1 MPYGALVP
9 SNQRECAPEPFAFPR
24 HKLRPPFKISRQNL
38 DRYILFPLA
47 WNMLIGSWQQP
58 GLNLAGGS
66 SCCVRRPGSGVS
78 PANSQVALAEPVPW
92 RGVSECSD
100 VIYVEGTFYLYRYTL
115 VKKKVFN
122 QSYWDEIHFRRGL

>member
-1 MPYGALVP
+1 MSY
-9 SNQRECAPEPFAFPR
+9 
-24 HKLRPPFKISRQNL
+24 KLSDEQ
-38 DRYILFPLA
+38 ILCTKV
-47 WNMLIGSWQQP
+47 
-58 GLNLAGGS
+58 NLAGGS

-115 VKKKVFN
+115 VKSFKSYLVTEIKGSFN
-122 QSYWDEIHFRRGL
+122 